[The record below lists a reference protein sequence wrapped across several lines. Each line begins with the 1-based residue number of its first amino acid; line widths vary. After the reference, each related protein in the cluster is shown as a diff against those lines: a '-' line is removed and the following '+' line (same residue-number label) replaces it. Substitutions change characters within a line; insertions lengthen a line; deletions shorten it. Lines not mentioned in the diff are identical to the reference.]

1 MTLLQ
6 VEVLF
11 INIGKQTIMILL
23 VKVRYYT
30 YTKTNFS
37 KNILYNKYGSFIYQ
51 LKISNVTK
59 KNIH

>member
-1 MTLLQ
+1 M
-6 VEVLF
+6 EVLF
-11 INIGKQTIMILL
+11 INIGKQTIIILL
-23 VKVRYYT
+23 VKIRYYT
-30 YTKTNFS
+30 HTKTNFF